1 MFAGGVAMQQFLLV
15 GSIPD
20 EQTYPILI
28 GLGAVILIYLAVLR
42 PKMRKKK
49 DPLDQPPA
57 RATMA
62 QQRALERDMQTLLVE
77 YEQMIRNMTS
87 QLDTRAAKLELLIK
101 EADEKL
107 AALRAA
113 NAGSIPAYSAASAE
127 SAAVAEPEAA
137 AIARATDLTPTPR
150 RDPTGPDPRHA
161 EVYAL
166 ADQGLPARDVAR
178 RTGIP
183 HGEIELMLNI
193 RASSSKRSAATT

>member
-1 MFAGGVAMQQFLLV
+1 MQDICRRRRMQQQFLLV

-20 EQTYPILI
+20 ESTYPILI
-28 GLGAVILIYLAVLR
+28 GLGALILIYLTVLR
-42 PKMRKKK
+42 PKMRNKK
-49 DPLDQPPA
+49 DPLDQPAA
-57 RATMA
+57 RATMG

-87 QLDTRAAKLELLIK
+87 QLDTRASKLELLIK
-101 EADEKL
+101 QADERL

-113 NAGSIPAYSAASAE
+113 NGASAPTVAASTQPADRGE
-127 SAAVAEPEAA
+127 DGNGDGTAA

-166 ADQGLPARDVAR
+166 ADQGLSPRDVAR
-178 RTGIP
+178 RLGRP
-183 HGEIELMLNI
+183 NGEIELILAL
-193 RASSSKRSAATT
+193 RTARD

>member
-1 MFAGGVAMQQFLLV
+1 MQQQLLLV
-15 GSIPD
+15 GSVPD
-20 EQTYPILI
+20 ESTYPILI
-28 GLGAVILIYLAVLR
+28 GLGALILIYLAVLR
-42 PKMRKKK
+42 PKMRRKK
-49 DPLDQPPA
+49 DPLDQSPA
-57 RATMA
+57 RASMG

-87 QLDTRAAKLELLIK
+87 QLDTRASKLELLIK

-113 NAGSIPAYSAASAE
+113 SAGPATFGSATPVSAPPGD
-127 SAAVAEPEAA
+127 SGAAVETEA

-166 ADQGLPARDVAR
+166 ADEGLSPRDVAR
-178 RTGIP
+178 RLGRP
-183 HGEIELMLNI
+183 NGEIELILAL
-193 RASSSKRSAATT
+193 RTARE

>member
-49 DPLDQPPA
+49 DPLDQPPP

-101 EADEKL
+101 EADEKM
-107 AALRAA
+107 AALSAA
-113 NAGSIPAYSAASAE
+113 NAGAILPSVSAAPGDSAT
-127 SAAVAEPEAA
+127 SADPETAA
-137 AIARATDLTPTPR
+137 MARATDLTPTPR

-166 ADQGLPARDVAR
+166 ADQGLAARDVAR
-178 RTGIP
+178 KLGRP
-183 HGEIELMLNI
+183 NGEIELILAL
-193 RASSSKRSAATT
+193 RTARE